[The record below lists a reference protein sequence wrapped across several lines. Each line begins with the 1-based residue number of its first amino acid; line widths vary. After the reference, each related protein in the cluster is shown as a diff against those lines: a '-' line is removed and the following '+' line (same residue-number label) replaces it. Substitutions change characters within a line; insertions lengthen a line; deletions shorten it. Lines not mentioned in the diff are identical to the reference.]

1 MFSGFSGLNMKN
13 TEKKNR
19 LEASLYCYYRNVN
32 VLRVLRVKYEQYRNE
47 NRLEASLY
55 CYYYNVNVLRV
66 IRVKYEEY
74 RKEEPV
80 RGFTLLLLL

>member
-19 LEASLYCYYRNVN
+19 LEASLYCYYHNVN
-32 VLRVLRVKYEQYRNE
+32 VVRVLRVLRVKYEE
-47 NRLEASLY
+47 N
-55 CYYYNVNVLRV
+55 
-66 IRVKYEEY
+66 